1 MLENLQSYQIVLGSA
16 SPRRKELLAGLGFE
30 FEVQTIDVDESYPN
44 YLRGVRIPMYLA
56 EKKAD
61 ALQHKLT
68 DNSLLITADT
78 IVLLEEQVLGK
89 PNDKEEARRML
100 KRLSGKNHLVI
111 TGVCIS
117 SANRRRTFNAVSEV
131 RFSILKDNEINH
143 YLDTFAPYD
152 KAGSYGIQEWIG
164 YIGVEQ
170 INGSFYNV
178 MGLPVQRLFCELKKW

>member
-89 PNDKEEARRML
+89 PKDKEEARRML